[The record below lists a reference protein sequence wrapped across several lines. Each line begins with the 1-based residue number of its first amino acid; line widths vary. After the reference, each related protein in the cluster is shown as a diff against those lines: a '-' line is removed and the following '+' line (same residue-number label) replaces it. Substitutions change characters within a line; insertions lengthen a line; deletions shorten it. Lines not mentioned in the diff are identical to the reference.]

1 MRWTKAGQLCGA
13 VLLTCLAA
21 FWHSM
26 LWGEVSTAS
35 SSSSSARLLVSLLRA
50 ALPSFSLDRLPPLL
64 PLLSAV
70 LVLAGKCRT
79 LGWNRGVRAELVAVA
94 EDFARPFR
102 VALAAAAVRA
112 EEVDPKHVFQD
123 FVLALCRCRS
133 YTFAYGPLSTIILAA
148 TADPLFLVR
157 GIVRDLQA
165 LDEDGDGW
173 FRSVHLLWIALAFAF
188 SHVLH
193 MAVITG
199 LLHYYFS
206 HGVRRFQRLARLR
219 RKRRTAAGR
228 LGPAAVDWPHWA
240 GRLEKAL
247 LAVVSCG
254 AHQFGPLWWA
264 SIHRRH
270 HENCDLPNSTLDPH
284 SPAVYGW
291 YYAHVGWLGDRANFE
306 IQAKYIQRDL
316 LEEEAAAA
324 AAASA
329 TATATKKMAAA
340 AKQARR
346 FCPEMLLIE
355 LFCFRIAAFLS
366 AHGVLE
372 PMIQLASRG
381 NLLLGD
387 AWMPL
392 ELITP
397 MTGALLLGRATAW
410 HANYWVNSY
419 CHHPDHDTLEGGT
432 KEQKSPPS
440 SSGTSKRNGNG
451 KSSNFCV
458 ARHGTS
464 RTGGWAAYSLG
475 EDVEARSASPRR
487 ISPRGGR
494 SLFHKSWTT
503 C

>member
-50 ALPSFSLDRLPPLL
+50 ALPSFSLDRLPLPL

-123 FVLALCRCRS
+123 FVLALCRCSS
-133 YTFAYGPLSTIILAA
+133 YTFAYGPLSSIILAA

-165 LDEDGDGW
+165 LDEDGGGW

-254 AHQFGPLWWA
+254 AHQRGPLWWA

-284 SPAVYGW
+284 SPAVDGW

-329 TATATKKMAAA
+329 SASASASATATETKKMAAA

-366 AHGVLE
+366 VHGVLE

-397 MTGALLLGRATAW
+397 MTEALLLGRATAW
-410 HANYWVNSY
+410 HASFWVNSY

-458 ARHGTS
+458 ARHLPY
-464 RTGGWAAYSLG
+464 RWLAAYSLG
-475 EDVEARSASPRR
+475 ETWRHDRH
-487 ISPRGGR
+487 
-494 SLFHKSWTT
+494 HKTYPPGAKWWLQ
-503 C
+503 